1 MGITDRKKDHIR
13 IVLENTSVQRG
24 SNWLEYVHIIP
35 RAVSDINVDEVDI
48 TATFLSKRFSA
59 PILIEGMTGG
69 TDEASKINAT
79 LAEAAERARIPMGVG
94 SQRAG
99 ISKPELRYT
108 FRAARDA
115 GPDVFLIANIG
126 AAQLAQHGVQL
137 AWEAVKMI
145 DANAIA
151 VHVNTLQEIIQ
162 PEGDRRFQGL
172 LTQIRRLC
180 QEIGIPVIVKE
191 VGCGISFEDAVIL
204 RELGVSAVDVAGRGG
219 TSWVEIERM
228 RAVEAG
234 RIDRA
239 QLAEVFQDWGI
250 PTAASVLEVSHV
262 EGLEIV
268 GSGGIRN
275 GLEIAKLLLLGANM
289 GGMAMPFLKAAVQ
302 GVEEVENLIKRI
314 KEELKATLALV
325 GASNIA
331 EFKKTNYVLTGPLK
345 EWRDQRVGQNIKR
358 SRHSSH
364 HER

>member
-1 MGITDRKKDHIR
+1 MDRKRDHIR

-24 SNWLEYVHIIP
+24 SNWLEYVHIVP
-35 RAVSDINVDEVDI
+35 KAVPDINIDEVDT
-48 TATFLSKRFSA
+48 TATFLGRRFSA

-69 TDEASKINAT
+69 TDEAAKINAT
-79 LAEAAERARIPMGVG
+79 LAEAAERTGVPMGVG

-99 ISKPELRYT
+99 IFRPELRYT
-108 FRAARDA
+108 FRAAREA
-115 GPDVFLIANIG
+115 GPDAFLIANIG

-151 VHVNTLQEIIQ
+151 IHVNTLQEIIQ
-162 PEGDRRFQGL
+162 PEGDRRFKGFLAQ
-172 LTQIRRLC
+172 TRRLC
-180 QEIGIPVIVKE
+180 EEIGVPIIIKE

-234 RIDRA
+234 RLDRA
-239 QLAEVFQDWGI
+239 HLAEVFQDWGI
-250 PTAASVLEVSHV
+250 PTAASVLEVAQV
-262 EGLEIV
+262 KGLEIV

-289 GGMAMPFLKAAVQ
+289 GGMAMPFLKAAMQ
-302 GVEEVENLIKRI
+302 GVKEVENLVERL
-314 KEELKATLALV
+314 KEELKTAIALC
-325 GASNIA
+325 GASSIA
-331 EFKKTNYVLTGPLK
+331 EFKKTSYILTGPLK
-345 EWRDQRVGQNIKR
+345 EWRDQRIA
-358 SRHSSH
+358 
-364 HER
+364 ERAKES